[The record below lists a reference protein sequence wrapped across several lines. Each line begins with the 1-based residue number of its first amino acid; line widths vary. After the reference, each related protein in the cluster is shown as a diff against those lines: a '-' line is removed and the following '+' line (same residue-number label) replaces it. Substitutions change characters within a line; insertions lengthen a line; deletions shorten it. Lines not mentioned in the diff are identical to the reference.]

1 MKFAREKLCLFLLL
15 PILVLITS
23 CAGAPIRYR
32 SVAGDPSRNINVDY
46 AKCSMYG
53 QNMVAGQQ
61 PYVTP
66 GPDPV
71 AALGQAIGGA
81 MLINENRQQHIDQCM
96 MASGWKRD
104 SSE

>member
-1 MKFAREKLCLFLLL
+1 MKFVNEKFCLFLIL
-15 PILVLITS
+15 PTLVLLTS

-32 SVAGDPSRNINVDY
+32 SVAGDPYRNIDVDY

-53 QNMVAGQQ
+53 QNKVAGQQ